1 MRRHVDL
8 NQATKGPAHGL
19 SREGRSYGLTKQ
31 LQNPKFA
38 RNKRPR
44 AAGVKALLCWSSRD
58 DERFSPRGKD
68 PTRLS
73 ARFAAS
79 IGPTSEPHSFLTYP
93 GERGKRTGPP
103 RSVNETLT
111 KQFPNAT
118 KPFWR
123 FRANV
128 LKRFTCTR
136 FPDDAPRTARLGVE
150 TGDDQ
155 CFIHLS

>member
-8 NQATKGPAHGL
+8 SQATKGPAHGL

-31 LQNPKFA
+31 RQNPKFA

-44 AAGVKALLCWSSRD
+44 AAGVKALLCWSSSD

-73 ARFAAS
+73 AASRRRSAPRASRTRFS
-79 IGPTSEPHSFLTYP
+79 PTK
-93 GERGKRTGPP
+93 ERGKRTGPP
-103 RSVNETLT
+103 RSVNETLM

-118 KPFWR
+118 KPLWR

-128 LKRFTCTR
+128 LKRFTCR
-136 FPDDAPRTARLGVE
+136 PFPNDAPKRRDRA
-150 TGDDQ
+150 
-155 CFIHLS
+155 